1 MAEQLLDMDSYQQAD
16 VIYADLQGGSDM
28 LAQQSAIKRVY
39 IRSQK
44 PELWSVDDDISWIR
58 PLLREPSIMD
68 PIHIWSCLY
77 FSHHKKFQY
86 CEQSSHHKSQ
96 R

>member
-1 MAEQLLDMDSYQQAD
+1 MEMESYQEAD
-16 VIYADLQGGSDM
+16 AIFAVLQSGVDM

-39 IRSQK
+39 IRSKK
-44 PELWSVDDDISWIR
+44 PELWSVDDDISWIQS
-58 PLLREPSIMD
+58 LLREPSIMD

-77 FSHHKKFQY
+77 FSYHKKFQY
-86 CEQSSHHKSQ
+86 CEQSPHHKSQ